1 MNNVLEILSQYLSQP
16 QSQAILL
23 SDIAMNNIRLINTMN
38 SNMNKSTSPM
48 GSGSG
53 GNASNNN
60 TSHLSNM
67 NNSNDIHNNNNI
79 TMSGSSGGGHL
90 DYASAL
96 KTNTTNTNN
105 NTNTMST
112 ATAGGGGAW
121 SGSSDDNTNSL
132 GGGLGNSLGGL
143 SGTLGG
149 GIQGMQ
155 SIQAQSMQG
164 IQSMPGQSLGQ
175 GSSNYP
181 PSPRLIDLPYEIIS
195 QLTPSKLNEITV
207 QSNTKIQYKGI
218 KNNTNNN
225 IHILEVIGLSNEHI
239 DRAIQLL
246 YTTTTNTG
254 AQVNQP
260 LAS

>member
-1 MNNVLEILSQYLSQP
+1 MNNILEILSQYLSQP

-23 SDIAMNNIRLINTMN
+23 SDIAMNNIRLINNMN
-38 SNMNKSTSPM
+38 SNMNKSTSPV
-48 GSGSG
+48 GSGNG

-67 NNSNDIHNNNNI
+67 NNNNDIHNNNI
-79 TMSGSSGGGHL
+79 TMSGSGGGGHL

-105 NTNTMST
+105 NTNTMPTTT
-112 ATAGGGGAW
+112 AGGGGGGAW
-121 SGSSDDNTNSL
+121 SGSSDDNTNTL
-132 GGGLGNSLGGL
+132 GGGLGNSLGGM

-149 GIQGMQ
+149 LPGMQ
-155 SIQAQSMQG
+155 SIQGQGGSMA
-164 IQSMPGQSLGQ
+164 Q

-246 YTTTTNTG
+246 YNTTNTTG